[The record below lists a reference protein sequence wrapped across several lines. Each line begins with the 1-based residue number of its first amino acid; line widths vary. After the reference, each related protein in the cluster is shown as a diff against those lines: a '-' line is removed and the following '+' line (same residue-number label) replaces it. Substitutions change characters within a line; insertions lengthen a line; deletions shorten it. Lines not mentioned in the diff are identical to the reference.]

1 MPITVDKNEER
12 ANDLVAGGGLKPA
25 TLMLRQRCAEELDS
39 FIRTNYGK
47 SLEAILETKDGL
59 KF

>member
-39 FIRTNYGK
+39 FIRTNRGK
-47 SLEAILETKDGL
+47 SQCDSVKMV
-59 KF
+59 